1 MEWQYTMTCTPGP
14 RLLMRVALIF
24 DQQLLTLEELTW
36 NCVDDGAMVR
46 VRVLVRCEEGL
57 ARRMHAKLL
66 HLYDVMTV
74 ELTRCAEDYSGGV
87 KRPSTAVQPP
97 STMVSVPVTNEPA
110 SDAR

>member
-1 MEWQYTMTCTPGP
+1 MEWKYAMTCMTGP
-14 RLLMRVALIF
+14 RLLMRIALIF

-36 NCVDDGAMVR
+36 SCVDDGAMVR
-46 VRVLVRCEEGL
+46 VLVRVQCEEGL

-66 HLYDVMTV
+66 HLYDVLTA
-74 ELTRCAEDYSGGV
+74 ELTRCGEDYSGGV